1 MQSQK
6 LTFTQEI
13 INCTICRNTKIL
25 PQKELLKTLSK
36 CITEALTNQHDQK
49 VVDVE
54 SNLTEDWILN
64 QLVHYFRIYQESH
77 LLKIATNLVSRYKK
91 EFVDNDRS
99 VLALCLVGDENIAQS
114 MVLWISDIEQ
124 VDKNTWVIRLSD
136 YYYFVNILLKPQE
149 SEDDEYLVAQLNQ
162 GVYKVGMKLHCQ
174 NIQQAR
180 VPLENG
186 SEYSNPVVNTQNK
199 ETFKVSIN

>member
-54 SNLTEDWILN
+54 SPLPPAIVDEESESNGLTSNPLLAMDSLGAPPSKFQPALSDSARPLPKANRPIVE
-64 QLVHYFRIYQESH
+64 LVGLRSGNARGNPEMRGNRAVGE
-77 LLKIATNLVSRYKK
+77 LLKVHPS
-91 EFVDNDRS
+91 
-99 VLALCLVGDENIAQS
+99 DEWYPVRLI
-114 MVLWISDIEQ
+114 ISGKRI
-124 VDKNTWVIRLSD
+124 
-136 YYYFVNILLKPQE
+136 
-149 SEDDEYLVAQLNQ
+149 
-162 GVYKVGMKLHCQ
+162 KV
-174 NIQQAR
+174 
-180 VPLENG
+180 
-186 SEYSNPVVNTQNK
+186 
-199 ETFKVSIN
+199 